1 MTMTAKNKSI
11 KKDITKAVISFMEK
25 ITLKIVDI
33 FNFLIYNT
41 KV

>member
-1 MTMTAKNKSI
+1 MRKQKY

>member
-1 MTMTAKNKSI
+1 MRKQKY
-11 KKDITKAVISFMEK
+11 KKDITKAVIFFMEK